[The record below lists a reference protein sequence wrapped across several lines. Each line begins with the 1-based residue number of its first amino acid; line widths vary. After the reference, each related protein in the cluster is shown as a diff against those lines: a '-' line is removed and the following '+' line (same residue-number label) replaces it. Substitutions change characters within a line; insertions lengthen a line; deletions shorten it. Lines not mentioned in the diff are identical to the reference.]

1 MAYSDYVEG
10 TQLDLSGVVVVFCNT
25 FITWYFPVVSPFI
38 SYSGD
43 CRPFPIADQDCNEGN
58 IGAL

>member
-25 FITWYFPVVSPFI
+25 FITWYFPVVSPLLVIPAIVDRFQLQTKT
-38 SYSGD
+38 
-43 CRPFPIADQDCNEGN
+43 ATKVT
-58 IGAL
+58 